1 MKIRAAFGRGRPKPR
16 VAGQQ
21 SAHETAFECH
31 LRDSLFKPGGVVW
44 FRYEHVKLRL
54 ADGTWYSPDFVAMTE
69 DGTIVCYEVKPGRM
83 VKGELG
89 TIITDG
95 AAVKLKVAEEHYPLR
110 FVLVTA
116 YKALVRDGGAWTF
129 KMEDV

>member
-1 MKIRAAFGRGRPKPR
+1 VRIRAAFGKGKPKPR

-21 SAHETAFECH
+21 SAHEVAFEEH
-31 LRDSLFKPGGVVW
+31 LRARLGKDVLWFK
-44 FRYEHVKLRL
+44 YESMNLKL
-54 ADGTWYSPDFVAMTE
+54 ADGTYYKPDFVALHE
-69 DGTIVCYEVKPGRM
+69 DHVLVCYEVKPGRM

-95 AAVKLKVAEEHYPLR
+95 AAVKLKVASEHYPLR

-116 YKALVRDGGAWTF
+116 HKALVRDGAAWSF
-129 KMEDV
+129 KLEDV